1 MSKDPYYK
9 CNTVTPEE
17 QSDLQNQGAKFA
29 NDTKTD
35 VLPIIILDC
44 LIIIGFIVFN
54 MKIFNMKIIETP
66 SLSSSL
72 FLFILVIFL
81 FIVLV
86 LWFTGI
92 ARSEGFKGKRKN
104 KKGKSKKKSNG
115 NKKKSNGNKK
125 KSNGNKKSNRNNNS
139 VTTGTK
145 AEPKPVKQ
153 KSNLNPTL
161 IAVLPVLAFGFIAT
175 IANVLYHR

>member
-29 NDTKTD
+29 NDAVQNSVNWSFY
-35 VLPIIILDC
+35 VLSL
-44 LIIIGFIVFN
+44 LIVVGFIALN
-54 MKIFNMKIIETP
+54 TKIKA
-66 SLSSSL
+66 SSSSSSL
-72 FLFILVIFL
+72 ILLTLVICL
-81 FIVLV
+81 FFVLIF
-86 LWFTGI
+86 WFTSI
-92 ARSEGFKGKRKN
+92 ARSEGFKGKKKN
-104 KKGKSKKKSNG
+104 KKGKSKKNKT
-115 NKKKSNGNKK
+115 NKKKSKKNKK
-125 KSNGNKKSNRNNNS
+125 ADIKADVKA
-139 VTTGTK
+139 GTK
-145 AEPKPVKQ
+145 NEPKPVKQ

>member
-54 MKIFNMKIIETP
+54 MKIFNMKIIATP

-104 KKGKSKKKSNG
+104 KKGKSKT
-115 NKKKSNGNKK
+115 NKKKSNRNKK
-125 KSNGNKKSNRNNNS
+125 KSNQNKKKSNRNNNS

-145 AEPKPVKQ
+145 AEQKPVKQ

-161 IAVLPVLAFGFIAT
+161 IAVLPVLALGFIAT

>member
-29 NDTKTD
+29 NDAVQNSVNWSFY
-35 VLPIIILDC
+35 VLSL
-44 LIIIGFIVFN
+44 LIVVGFIALN
-54 MKIFNMKIIETP
+54 TKIEVLSKA
-66 SLSSSL
+66 SSSL
-72 FLFILVIFL
+72 ILLTLVICL
-81 FIVLV
+81 FFVLIF
-86 LWFTGI
+86 WFTSI

-115 NKKKSNGNKK
+115 NKKKSNRNK
-125 KSNGNKKSNRNNNS
+125 KKSNRNNNS

-145 AEPKPVKQ
+145 NEPKPVKQ

>member
-54 MKIFNMKIIETP
+54 MKIFNMKIIATP

-104 KKGKSKKKSNG
+104 KKGKSKKKSNR
-115 NKKKSNGNKK
+115 NKKKRNQNK
-125 KSNGNKKSNRNNNS
+125 KKSNRNNNS